1 MSDASPRLIRTAAEN
16 AYVLTRPTLAVI
28 SPSRPESAK
37 IVSSPWD
44 APVPKLRSRLVEIL
58 NGTQPPQ
65 RFGGAHRLGA
75 PYSSHSVTRGYASG
89 VRSPAALPGKRRAL
103 ARRGWVGEKGEHF
116 EQPLSPR
123 SKFGTKIEI
132 SFLGSGFLPE
142 EERSVQPGDCYGDE
156 FDRQQKA
163 AHNGV
168 RCGGR

>member
-1 MSDASPRLIRTAAEN
+1 VSDAGPRLIRTAPEN

-37 IVSSPWD
+37 IVSSPGD

-65 RFGGAHRLGA
+65 RLRFLHAYG
-75 PYSSHSVTRGYASG
+75 
-89 VRSPAALPGKRRAL
+89 L
-103 ARRGWVGEKGEHF
+103 AWEEARVNATGRVGEKGEHF
-116 EQPLSPR
+116 EQPLSLR
-123 SKFGTKIEI
+123 SKFRTKIEI

>member
-1 MSDASPRLIRTAAEN
+1 MSDASPRLIRTAPEN

-65 RFGGAHRLGA
+65 RLGGAHRLGA
-75 PYSSHSVTRGYASG
+75 PYSSHRVPQRL
-89 VRSPAALPGKRRAL
+89 RLRFLL
-103 ARRGWVGEKGEHF
+103 AYGLAWEEARVSATGRVGEKGEHF

-123 SKFGTKIEI
+123 SKFRTKIEI

-142 EERSVQPGDCYGDE
+142 EERSVQPGDGDGDE